1 MARELRRWHNPPVAL
16 DLHLAVTWALVG
28 VIWVVQL
35 VLYPAFARVPA
46 AAFPEYHAHHTRA
59 ITWVVAPLMLLE
71 VATAAWLLAR
81 GFRAPWF
88 LSSLL
93 PLAVNWASTAFVQ
106 VPLHGRLAR
115 AFDAEA
121 HRRLVGTNWV
131 RTAAWTARGLCLLA
145 G

>member
-1 MARELRRWHNPPVAL
+1 MLFEIHA
-16 DLHLAVTWALVG
+16 AVTWGLVG
-28 VIWVVQL
+28 LIWVVQL

-46 AAFPEYHAHHTRA
+46 AAFPAYHALHTRA
-59 ITWVVAPLMLLE
+59 ITWVVAPLMILE
-71 VATAAWLLAR
+71 VATAAWLVAGGYR
-81 GFRAPWF
+81 PSWF
-88 LSSLL
+88 LASLL

-106 VPLHGRLAR
+106 VPLHRRLAQ

>member
-1 MARELRRWHNPPVAL
+1 MLFEIHAA
-16 DLHLAVTWALVG
+16 ATWGLVG
-28 VIWVVQL
+28 LIWVVQL
-35 VLYPAFARVPA
+35 VLYPAFAKVPP
-46 AAFPEYHAHHTRA
+46 AAFPAYHAEHTRA
-59 ITWVVAPLMLLE
+59 ITWVVAPLMILE
-71 VATAAWLLAR
+71 VATAALLLAR
-81 GFRAPWF
+81 GFRPPWF
-88 LSSLL
+88 LASLV

-115 AFDAEA
+115 GLDAAA